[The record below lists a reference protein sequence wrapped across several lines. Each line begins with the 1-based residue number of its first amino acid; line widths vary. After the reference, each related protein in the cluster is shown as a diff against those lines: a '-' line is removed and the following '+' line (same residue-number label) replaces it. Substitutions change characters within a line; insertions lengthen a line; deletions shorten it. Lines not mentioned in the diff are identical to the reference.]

1 MSFDPERALSRGL
14 EVLRLEATALSDL
27 RDSLGDAF
35 IDACER
41 IMQCQGRVVVSGMG
55 KAGIIGQKISA
66 TLASTGTPSLFL
78 HPAEALHGDL
88 GRLRPE
94 DLLLALS
101 HSGSTRELVQMV
113 PAAQSLGVGVLVIC
127 GQPESPLAQH
137 ADLVLALGD
146 TPEACPLGL
155 APTVS
160 TTRMLAMGDALAMA
174 VLEGRDFT
182 REEFAAF
189 HPAGSLGKS
198 LMRIGEMMRTGD
210 ELPPLPSTATVADAL
225 AVMTE
230 TIGRP
235 GAAIVH
241 DDDTQL
247 LGIFTDG
254 DLRRLAQAGQ
264 LVLSEPIS
272 KHMAAKPRFLRES
285 QLVGEALHL
294 FKETH
299 VDQMPVLA
307 SDGDRV
313 VGLVDIQDLLEVNI

>member
-1 MSFDPERALSRGL
+1 
-14 EVLRLEATALSDL
+14 
-27 RDSLGDAF
+27 
-35 IDACER
+35 
-41 IMQCQGRVVVSGMG
+41 
-55 KAGIIGQKISA
+55 
-66 TLASTGTPSLFL
+66 
-78 HPAEALHGDL
+78 
-88 GRLRPE
+88 
-94 DLLLALS
+94 
-101 HSGSTRELVQMV
+101 
-113 PAAQSLGVGVLVIC
+113 LVIC

-210 ELPPLPSTATVADAL
+210 ELPLLPSTATVADAL